1 MLTAR
6 LLSRG
11 READPA
17 EVASRVA
24 RATAANPVG
33 DHVLQINNVGSVAN
47 GVAACVAAL
56 RGQLRYSMWLVR
68 ALLFALDLSTRLSR
82 SSFAP
87 ANIFLTFQKSRYKF
101 HSRQNRTKCIFYV
114 LFLVL

>member
-1 MLTAR
+1 MVCASSCLLAQVLTAR

-33 DHVLQINNVGSVAN
+33 DHVLRINNVGSVAN

-68 ALLFALDLSTRLSR
+68 CTSSSSLIRLRFCALSIDLALLL
-82 SSFAP
+82 
-87 ANIFLTFQKSRYKF
+87 
-101 HSRQNRTKCIFYV
+101 
-114 LFLVL
+114 